1 MRTMKTLGLSLLILG
16 LAAALPAAKA
26 AAAKKAAVLNDAGLK
41 APDRLSDLYKIFNQ
55 ALREGLGAEVQAWPI
70 RIQGRSWE
78 LLKDGQFP
86 EVELILKPFQ
96 TQDLSFEKAELLF
109 RHMHLDR
116 EALLNWKLHL
126 IEVRE
131 VESRLIF
138 NMRSLAQKLSK
149 AAGQDLGLKA
159 DAEAQ
164 TVRVTGKGRFCF
176 IPCTVEAD
184 CELKWDDASKQL
196 SMAPQTLYFGGH
208 RIWRWLWWLGRQP
221 LPQGPLLDLG
231 FSWIPFNIQEVHVSW
246 DRVNL
251 TTNW

>member
-1 MRTMKTLGLSLLILG
+1 MIRKFTLFCLALGLCAA
-16 LAAALPAAKA
+16 LAAAPAASPEP
-26 AAAKKAAVLNDAGLK
+26 G
-41 APDRLSDLYKIFNQ
+41 APKPPNRLSDLYKIFNQ
-55 ALREGLGAEVQAWPI
+55 SLREGLGAEVQAWPI

-86 EVELILKPFQ
+86 EVELVLKPFQ

-109 RHMHLDR
+109 RRMHLDR
-116 EALLNWKLHL
+116 DALLAWKLHL
-126 IEVRE
+126 LEVRE

-138 NMRSLAQKLSK
+138 SMRSLAQKLSR
-149 AAGQDLGLKA
+149 AAGQDLSLKA

-164 TVRVTGKGRFCF
+164 TVRVTGRGRFCL

-184 CELKWDDASKQL
+184 CELRWDDTAKQL
-196 SMAPQTLYFGGH
+196 NMVPQTLYFGGH